1 MSQQINLFNPDFLK
15 QKRYFSVSTMLQAI
29 GMIVLGAGALYG
41 YAAYQ
46 MDILARQAAELGNR
60 HAMEQLRLASLSRE
74 FAPEK
79 TVQML
84 QEELKQTESAA
95 SAQAEI
101 LETVK
106 NGVLGNADGYSEYL
120 RAFARQAVG
129 GLWLT
134 GFVIEG
140 DGVDMT
146 LSGAAL
152 NPQLVPAYIRRL
164 GKEPVMQGRTFSS
177 LRIQLPL
184 AAAAQPV
191 GYVEFRIQ
199 SGETRGE
206 TK

>member
-1 MSQQINLFNPDFLK
+1 
-15 QKRYFSVSTMLQAI
+15 
-29 GMIVLGAGALYG
+29 
-41 YAAYQ
+41 
-46 MDILARQAAELGNR
+46 
-60 HAMEQLRLASLSRE
+60 
-74 FAPEK
+74 
-79 TVQML
+79 ML

-177 LRIQLPL
+177 LRIQLPP
-184 AAAAQPV
+184 AAAAQP
-191 GYVEFRIQ
+191 GSYVEFRIQ
-199 SGETRGE
+199 SGEMRGE
-206 TK
+206 AK